1 MRFKMRLAVIVFLL
15 VIADQYSAAA
25 EKYLC
30 FAGDLTPVPKVD
42 GIQIKVSPY
51 HPEDFPADIR
61 ECRLTIRNAATGAK
75 ILRADDHVVSI
86 VLTGQDLNG
95 DGVPDVVLEGYSGG
109 NHGTSTYYVISTGDK
124 PSLILKFETDAVPAK
139 FVRNLDSGKM
149 EIHTWDG
156 AFFMLDGM
164 AAAFSPYPDIY
175 LQVDGTQL
183 RDISAQH
190 KADYD
195 KAIRGTRKSLP
206 AADFD
211 RFQVIDENWSNVGEE
226 QAASSVVKIA
236 VAYLYSGRE
245 LEAHAIIR
253 QMWPAFDQERIWKL
267 ILKTRRRGILRY
279 TRLSGSPRN
288 AM

>member
-1 MRFKMRLAVIVFLL
+1 MRLAALFLL
-15 VIADQYSAAA
+15 IGVTQFCLGMG
-25 EKYLC
+25 KYLC
-30 FAGDLTPVPKVD
+30 FAGDLSPVPRVA

-51 HPEDFPADIR
+51 HPEDFPPDIR

-75 ILRADDHVVSI
+75 ILRADDHVFSI

-139 FVRNLDSGKM
+139 FVKNQDSGKM

-164 AAAFSPYPDIY
+164 CVACSPYPDVY
-175 LQVDGTQL
+175 LEIDGDHL
-183 RDISAQH
+183 RDISVQH

-195 KAIRGTRKSLP
+195 NAIKDARKSLP

-245 LEAHAIIR
+245 LEARAIIR
-253 QMWPAFDQERIWKL
+253 QMWPTFDQERIWKL

-279 TRLSGSPRN
+279 TRLSGGSRG
-288 AM
+288 AT